1 MHLESLQLRVARLP
15 PWIREVSIFGIFLLL
30 TAIMTW
36 PWVTSLRDAVS
47 DTGDPY
53 MIAWTLWWDY
63 HQTFH
68 DPLNLFHANIFYP
81 YKYTLAFSEHDFGI
95 ALLFFPLF
103 AAGFRPLTVHSI
115 ATFSGFAFCGY
126 AAFRLTRT
134 LTNSN
139 GAAWIAG
146 VVFGFIPFRF
156 QLLSHLHYL
165 FAGWIPLLIEA
176 AVLFVRERSWKR
188 AIWLGVAFLMNAL
201 TCITWFILT
210 AIPLAITAGLLVI
223 RYWPNGENRRLL
235 RAVPVLLFA
244 VVLLAPFMWPY
255 YKVTQLYDF
264 RWPTS
269 EAFKFS
275 AGWSDWF
282 AVYPHIKLWGTFG
295 SSSPNVMD
303 YLFPGLSPLLLSA
316 VALFWVDRS
325 NLEVS
330 IDNSRTPHRTWLL
343 ILDAL
348 SMMAAVIAVL
358 GFGYKHVQFFAG
370 PTSDRALSVLL
381 LLLIVRWN
389 ISYPLV
395 LRRSQ
400 NRNLIDSIRS
410 PKRSEAFWVGT
421 IWAVTGF
428 LGSIGLSF
436 FLNRFLYDLL
446 LPFRSLRVPA
456 RAAMLCYVGLA
467 VLAGMGGVQL
477 ARVVGQWRP
486 GIKEWVVYSVV
497 VVAVLFELNAAPLSF
512 VHGAVDTD
520 AVSQRLKETNFR
532 GGVVELPGATGAGFQ
547 IHLAMLRAADHERP
561 LVNAAS
567 TFGSAMSG
575 RIDASVVGP
584 GVKQELMDLLEQIPA
599 SYVVMRHE
607 FIAPERKADFADFLN
622 SNVASGRLRLVGV
635 YDKNVELYVVTKT
648 EEQK

>member
-1 MHLESLQLRVARLP
+1 
-15 PWIREVSIFGIFLLL
+15 
-30 TAIMTW
+30 
-36 PWVTSLRDAVS
+36 
-47 DTGDPY
+47 
-53 MIAWTLWWDY
+53 
-63 HQTFH
+63 
-68 DPLNLFHANIFYP
+68 
-81 YKYTLAFSEHDFGI
+81 
-95 ALLFFPLF
+95 
-103 AAGFRPLTVHSI
+103 
-115 ATFSGFAFCGY
+115 
-126 AAFRLTRT
+126 
-134 LTNSN
+134 
-139 GAAWIAG
+139 
-146 VVFGFIPFRF
+146 
-156 QLLSHLHYL
+156 
-165 FAGWIPLLIEA
+165 
-176 AVLFVRERSWKR
+176 
-188 AIWLGVAFLMNAL
+188 
-201 TCITWFILT
+201 
-210 AIPLAITAGLLVI
+210 
-223 RYWPNGENRRLL
+223 
-235 RAVPVLLFA
+235 
-244 VVLLAPFMWPY
+244 
-255 YKVTQLYDF
+255 
-264 RWPTS
+264 
-269 EAFKFS
+269 
-275 AGWSDWF
+275 
-282 AVYPHIKLWGTFG
+282 
-295 SSSPNVMD
+295 MD

-599 SYVVMRHE
+599 SYVVVRHE